1 MKLNELFNRQ
11 ELEDSASAK
20 GLVALKKRYDELTDE
35 NQHGQAALELSQ
47 VLGDSDE
54 VALLKAINARHE
66 KRGSISKGEQTL
78 RDEIANAHYKTMM
91 QGMFPIDESEK
102 EDDEYDPRRVKARVM
117 KHLADMYN
125 DAKKDGG
132 YTSEEMRFALGTLLH
147 DMDMAGYMNSD
158 YYEIE
163 GFFHKGI
170 DIKAD
175 EKINM
180 GMLKKA
186 YKQAKN
192 LDTDT
197 SIDPAVFTR
206 GGSAMKSH
214 ATESKSELTEEQF
227 DEAAGEKDAC
237 YHKVKSR
244 YKVWPSAYASGA
256 LSKCRK
262 VGAANWGNSKK
273 K

>member
-1 MKLNELFNRQ
+1 MKLNELFDRQ
-11 ELEDSASAK
+11 ELEDGATAK

-91 QGMFPIDESEK
+91 QGMFPIDESLE
-102 EDDEYDPRRVKARVM
+102 
-117 KHLADMYN
+117 
-125 DAKKDGG
+125 
-132 YTSEEMRFALGTLLH
+132 
-147 DMDMAGYMNSD
+147 
-158 YYEIE
+158 
-163 GFFHKGI
+163 
-170 DIKAD
+170 
-175 EKINM
+175 
-180 GMLKKA
+180 
-186 YKQAKN
+186 
-192 LDTDT
+192 
-197 SIDPAVFTR
+197 
-206 GGSAMKSH
+206 
-214 ATESKSELTEEQF
+214 ELTEEQF
-227 DEAAGEKDAC
+227 DEKAGEKDAC

-262 VGAANWGNSKK
+262 VGAANWGKSKK

>member
-1 MKLNELFNRQ
+1 MKLNELFDKQ
-11 ELEDSASAK
+11 ELEDGASAK

-66 KRGSISKGEQTL
+66 KRGSISRGEQTL

-102 EDDEYDPRRVKARVM
+102 EDDEYDPRKVKADVM
-117 KHLADMYN
+117 KHLMDMYN

-132 YTSEEMRFALGTLLH
+132 YTSEKMRFALGNLLH

-158 YYEIE
+158 YYDIE

-180 GMLKKA
+180 CMLKKA
-186 YKQAKN
+186 YAQAKN
-192 LDTDT
+192 LPDDT
-197 SIDPAVFTR
+197 SVDQDIINIIKKK
-206 GGSAMKSH
+206 MKSV
-214 ATESKSELTEEQF
+214 ATESLTEAQF
-227 DEAAGEKDAC
+227 DEKAGEKDAC

-262 VGAANWGNSKK
+262 VGAANWGKSKK